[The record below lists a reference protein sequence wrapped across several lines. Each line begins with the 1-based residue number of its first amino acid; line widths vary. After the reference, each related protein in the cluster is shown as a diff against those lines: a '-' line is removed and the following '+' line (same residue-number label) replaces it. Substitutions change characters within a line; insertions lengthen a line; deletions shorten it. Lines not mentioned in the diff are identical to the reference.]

1 MSSRAWAARAA
12 LGSLLA
18 AAAVQAASLSP
29 RRVERAL
36 ARAQALADRD
46 RPEDAIDK
54 LRDLLETNPHCLQ
67 AHLLYIRLRS
77 PTARAVVQKEYER
90 KVNAEPED
98 AQLQFLAGY
107 AEDDPAARLRRYRK
121 AVELDPDLV
130 AAQLELGR
138 LYRTDAARDLA
149 ASRRAL
155 EMAASVE
162 PERAEVHL
170 ELARTLAAA
179 GRPGDAAEACR
190 RALRLDRALEPAWFE
205 LACLLSRDEP
215 AEAERTLAEAVRRCP
230 ASARLW
236 WHLADFQW
244 ARAAWR
250 EAVPSLERV
259 LALDPE
265 GPRTPEA
272 RDRLAA
278 CCLACGWHRTARR
291 LGTTAWS
298 AAAAEMAAGRL
309 GAEAFRHFLEAS
321 RLPPAARVAPLQQAD
336 GLAPESFVI
345 RSALADSLF
354 AAGRFA
360 PAAEIYAGALASR
373 PTDAAL
379 RRRAA
384 EAELLAGRPAAALA
398 LLRAASRRLAHETLW
413 LLADAEALAA
423 GQLPLEAIA
432 ARCAAHAAPD
442 AGLDERERRLRA
454 CIERFPTCLT
464 ARLELAAALRDAGR
478 TADARAV
485 LAEAASAQGH
495 PLAEADLQAQ
505 LGDLALAERNYP
517 RAVACYRAAIERC
530 PETAAYHGALAA
542 ACARNGDYAGA
553 CDALARQLALDPASY
568 DLPDSPGPGTGPGH
582 LLLPKLEPGDVLRY
596 RYSTDGGQPGR
607 AFACVDFDYV
617 VSAVRPGHVVE
628 GTVGIAAISGRPVE
642 GGASF
647 VGARLRVLSTGYF
660 GLAAVDRPPE
670 GMPPELAQLAW
681 LVQFLHG
688 PALPLL
694 RRPGQAWRP
703 APPVDP
709 TRPGVDRVA
718 FESVRNGKARLS
730 LEIRHVR
737 PAADPVADLD
747 RATATGRLAVTLDLK
762 RRAVECVE
770 GSLNEALSNRRG
782 SQAELPAWRHRL
794 ELLAIERAAR
804 KPASPSRP

>member
-1 MSSRAWAARAA
+1 MTLGILLSTAAA
-12 LGSLLA
+12 LA
-18 AAAVQAASLSP
+18 APLSA

-46 RPEDAIDK
+46 RPDDAIDQ
-54 LRDLLETNPHCLQ
+54 LRDLLDTNPHCLQ
-67 AHLLYIRLRS
+67 AHLLYIRLRAA
-77 PTARAVVQKEYER
+77 TARAVVQKEYER

-107 AEDDPAARLRRYRK
+107 AQDDPAAKLRRYRK

-138 LYRTDAARDLA
+138 LCRTDAVRDLA

-179 GRPGDAAEACR
+179 GRAGEAAEACR
-190 RALRLDRALEPAWFE
+190 RALQLDRALEPAWFE
-205 LACLLSRDEP
+205 LACLQSRAEP

-250 EAVPSLERV
+250 EAVSSLERL

-265 GPRTPEA
+265 GPRAPEA

-291 LGTTAWS
+291 LGSTAWS
-298 AAAAEMAAGRL
+298 AAVAESTAGRL
-309 GAEAFRHFLEAS
+309 DAEAFRRFLEAS
-321 RLPPAARVAPLQQAD
+321 HLPAAARVAPLQRAAE
-336 GLAPESFVI
+336 LAPESLVI

-360 PAAEIYAGALASR
+360 SAAEAYAKALAGR
-373 PTDAAL
+373 PADAGL

-413 LLADAEALAA
+413 LVADAEALAA
-423 GQLPLEAIA
+423 GQLPLEAVA

-442 AGLDERERRLRA
+442 AGLDERVRCLRA
-454 CIERFPTCLT
+454 CIERFPACLT
-464 ARLELAAALRDAGR
+464 ARLELAATLRDAGR
-478 TADARAV
+478 RADARAV
-485 LAEAASAQGH
+485 LAEAAAAKGH

-505 LGDLALAERNYP
+505 LGDLALAERNGP
-517 RAVACYRAAIERC
+517 RAVAYYRAAIERC
-530 PETAAYHGALAA
+530 PETAAYHGALAT

-553 CDALARQLALDPASY
+553 CDALSRQLALDPASY
-568 DLPDSPGPGTGPGH
+568 DLPDSPGAGPGH
-582 LLLPKLEPGDVLRY
+582 LLLPRLEPGDVLRY

-607 AFACVDFDYV
+607 AFACVDLDYV

-628 GTVGIAAISGRPVE
+628 GTVGVAAISGRPVE

-647 VGARLRVLSTGYF
+647 VGARLRVLSTAYF
-660 GLAAVDRPPE
+660 GLAAVDTPPE
-670 GMPPELAQLAW
+670 GMPPEFAQLAW

-709 TRPGVDRVA
+709 ARPSVDRMA
-718 FESVRNGKARLS
+718 FESARSGKARLS
-730 LEIRHVR
+730 LDIRHVR
-737 PAADPVADLD
+737 PAADPAADLD
-747 RATATGRLAVTLDLK
+747 RATATGRLVVTLDL
-762 RRAVECVE
+762 RRRVVECVE
-770 GSLNEALSNRRG
+770 GTFSEALSNRRG
-782 SQAELPAWRHRL
+782 SQAELPAWHHRL